1 MSYLLK
7 EVIDNLDGAGFI
19 MCDEDL
25 AFESLNDELGLNV
38 HHDIVIT
45 SPEIAVLGNALTSLQ
60 VWALAD
66 GNEFFVELAEKALNI
81 LEVK

>member
-1 MSYLLK
+1 MSEKLSTI
-7 EVIDNLDGAGFI
+7 IDGFEDVGII
-19 MCDEDL
+19 MTNKDEIIE
-25 AFESLNDELGLNV
+25 FMNDEFGLNV

>member
-19 MCDEDL
+19 MCDENL

-45 SPEIAVLGNALTSLQ
+45 SHEVVLLKTALDELLRLTNYS
-60 VWALAD
+60 
-66 GNEFFVELAEKALNI
+66 ELAKDAMSI

>member
-7 EVIDNLDGAGFI
+7 EVIDSLDGAGFI

-45 SPEIAVLGNALTSLQ
+45 AHEIQTLRDALTSLQ
-60 VWALAD
+60 VFALSSD
-66 GNEFFVELAEKALNI
+66 NEYFEDLAEKALNI

>member
-7 EVIDNLDGAGFI
+7 EVIDNLDEAGFI
-19 MCDEDL
+19 MCDENL
-25 AFESLNDELGLNV
+25 AFESLNDGLGLNV

-45 SPEIAVLGNALTSLQ
+45 AHEVVLLKTALDELLRLTNYS
-60 VWALAD
+60 
-66 GNEFFVELAEKALNI
+66 ELAKDAMSI